1 MPVDLVVRPAERI
14 LVIGRRSA
22 LDALFDAELRGAP
35 EHELRLL
42 EEAAIAANIARV
54 RAALRE
60 GGAVSAADR
69 AHFERDRELLRR
81 FPEDRRGATGSDWF
95 HLR

>member
-14 LVIGRRSA
+14 TIVGRRCA
-22 LDALFDAELRGAP
+22 LDTLLDAELRAAP

-60 GGAVSAADR
+60 GGAVSAGER
-69 AHFERDRELLRR
+69 AQFERDCELLRR
-81 FPEDRRGATGSDWF
+81 FPEDRRGADGSGWF
-95 HLR
+95 HLS